1 MSPPSS
7 AGAAPASSRSDLA
20 RTQPEPQR
28 REAPEPRHLR
38 VAPDVRRRRRRARL
52 LVFVSCVVTVA
63 SLFTLVAFHVLAAQ
77 SAFTLDHVT
86 TERNNEQLRY
96 QRLRDEV
103 ARASSPAQVIAEAQQ
118 LGMIPASQVHDI
130 SAPAAAPVGTTP
142 DAVPQSLSPG
152 TYGQAKKALD
162 SNP

>member
-1 MSPPSS
+1 VSPPPSAG
-7 AGAAPASSRSDLA
+7 AGAAPARSRPQPTPA
-20 RTQPEPQR
+20 PRRT
-28 REAPEPRHLR
+28 REHLR

-63 SLFTLVAFHVLAAQ
+63 SLFTLVGFHVLAAQ
-77 SAFTLDHVT
+77 SAFTLDRVT
-86 TERNNEQLRY
+86 KQRNNEQLRY

-103 ARASSPAQVIAEAQQ
+103 ARASSPAQVISEAQK
-118 LGMIPASQVHDI
+118 LGMIPATNVHYI
-130 SAPAAAPVGTTP
+130 VAPSAAPAATTP
-142 DAVPQSLSPG
+142 DAVPSSLSQN

>member
-1 MSPPSS
+1 M
-7 AGAAPASSRSDLA
+7 
-20 RTQPEPQR
+20 
-28 REAPEPRHLR
+28 
-38 VAPDVRRRRRRARL
+38 
-52 LVFVSCVVTVA
+52 FISCVVTVA
-63 SLFTLVAFHVLAAQ
+63 SLFTLVAFHVMAAQ

-86 TERNNEQLRY
+86 KERNNEQLRY

-103 ARASSPAQVIAEAQQ
+103 ARASSPAQVIAEAQK
-118 LGMIPASQVHDI
+118 LGMIPAAEVHDI
-130 SAPAAAPVGTTP
+130 AAPAAAPVGTTP